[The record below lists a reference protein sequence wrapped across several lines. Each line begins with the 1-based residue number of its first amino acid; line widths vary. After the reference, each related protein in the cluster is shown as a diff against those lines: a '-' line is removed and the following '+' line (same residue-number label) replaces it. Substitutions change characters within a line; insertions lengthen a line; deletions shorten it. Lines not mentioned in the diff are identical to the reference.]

1 MCLLNG
7 DVGGSLPSSV
17 DFGKIDTY
25 SDVYTEVTLDSKYDF
40 EVGDYYIFDGK
51 EKDYV
56 LLTEEWD
63 GEKQLFTKL
72 KVLNQESI
80 TIQDIIREAVHT
92 YGREPYSNIIINGLE
107 EDGLELLEY
116 RGDIPLYLAY
126 NVDAKVYDQM
136 TLDGTKTAYISA
148 NSDDQ
153 IYLDNELNEKNNKTK
168 LTYKTGV
175 EDMDSA
181 ATIVWLKVGTEETRT
196 AYQIR
201 KIEYGNTVGY
211 QLTDLTYAGDLI
223 SSIGETLTTMLDKI
237 KTMLGSYEYFYDVDG
252 HFIFQEKPTYSRISW
267 NSIVN
272 TDNNSFARD
281 NAEVSKYS
289 FRFDDAKLIQKFT
302 NTPAI
307 NNIKNDYSVWG
318 TRKGVTGADLLIHAR
333 YAIMEKPTYYH
344 TLSRDEN
351 QDPEGVYSIDKY
363 DWREIIYQMAI
374 DYFKHN
380 QDIDFLQQVK
390 KVGDNITYYPT
401 GITGYEIFYT
411 DLQGFWRQLY
421 NPFYAPVPE
430 TEGGKWEDIK
440 EYILETDEEG
450 NETVATL
457 EEIEKLIAQNQ
468 EDLANALAEINAED
482 YETSEAYEEALAAIK
497 SPYLEKDRKLR
508 DLDSLYYRWKKVWQ
522 EYTNEVYED
531 NERVYVENDYYP
543 ENSEYEYWHKNVVE
557 APDQLNFWFDFY
569 DQGDSLMQY
578 SISSIGD
585 RPKVLNDSK
594 ITSVYVRET
603 PQLLFCNNDD
613 ELEQIDFKTGYTP
626 IYRND
631 SMMNMFSISS
641 QGKSA
646 KEEFEELFNQ
656 YSYCTE
662 QASITAIP
670 IYYLEPNTVIHIY
683 NEASKI
689 NGDYEVSKLSL
700 SLSNGGMM
708 TITATKIVN
717 PM

>member
-7 DVGGSLPSSV
+7 DIGGSLPSSV

-25 SDVYTEVTLDSKYDF
+25 SEIYTEVTLDSIYDF
-40 EVGDYYIFDGK
+40 EVGSYYVYDKNKKG
-51 EKDYV
+51 YA
-56 LLTEEWD
+56 LLTEQWD
-63 GEKQLFTKL
+63 GSQQLFTKS

-116 RGDIPLYLAY
+116 HGDVPLYLAY
-126 NVDAKVYDQM
+126 NVDGGVYDQI
-136 TLDGTKTAYISA
+136 TLDGAKTVYTSIDGDSWV
-148 NSDDQ
+148 
-153 IYLDNELNEKNNKTK
+153 YLDNELNKKENRVEIN
-168 LTYKTGV
+168 YKTGI
-175 EDMDSA
+175 EDMDDA
-181 ATIVWLKVGTEETRT
+181 ATIVWLEVGTDKMMTK
-196 AYQIR
+196 YQIR
-201 KIEYGNTVGY
+201 KIKYGNTVGY

-237 KTMLGSYEYFYDVDG
+237 KSMLGSYEYFYDVDG
-252 HFIFQEKPTYSRISW
+252 HFVFQEKPTYSRISW
-267 NSIVN
+267 NSIVS

-281 NAEVSKYS
+281 NSEVSKYS

-307 NNIKNDYSVWG
+307 NNVKNDYSVWG
-318 TRKGVTGADLLIHAR
+318 TRKGATGVDLLIHAR
-333 YAIMEKPTYYH
+333 YAIMEKPTYYC
-344 TLSRDEN
+344 TLERDKN
-351 QDPEGVYSIDKY
+351 QDPAGVYSIDKY

-380 QDIDFLQQVK
+380 QEVDFLQNIK
-390 KVGDNITYYPT
+390 KQGENATYYPT

-421 NPFYAPVPE
+421 NPFYIPIPE
-430 TEGGKWEDIK
+430 TKGGKWEDVK

-450 NETVATL
+450 NETVSSL
-457 EEIEKLIAQNQ
+457 
-468 EDLANALAEINAED
+468 EDLPEGTD
-482 YETSEAYEEALAAIK
+482 PDT
-497 SPYLEKDRKLR
+497 
-508 DLDSLYYRWKKVWQ
+508 LYYRWKKEWQ
-522 EYTNEVYED
+522 SYTEEVYEN
-531 NERVYVENDYYP
+531 NERVYTENDYYP
-543 ENSEYEYWHKNVVE
+543 KDSEYEYWHRNVVE

-585 RPKVLNDSK
+585 RSKVLNDSK
-594 ITSVYVRET
+594 ITSVYIRET
-603 PQLLFCNNDD
+603 PQLLFCNGQS
-613 ELEQIDFKTGYTP
+613 EIEQIDFKTGYTP
-626 IYRND
+626 IYKND

-662 QASITAIP
+662 QASITTIP
-670 IYYLEPNTVIHIY
+670 IYYLEPNTIIHIY

>member
-7 DVGGSLPSSV
+7 DIGGALPSSV
-17 DFGKIDTY
+17 DFGKIDIY
-25 SDVYTEVTLDSKYDF
+25 SDVYTEVQLESIYDF
-40 EVGDYYIFDGK
+40 EVGDYYIFDKEQSKYILLTDKWDGK
-51 EKDYV
+51 E
-56 LLTEEWD
+56 
-63 GEKQLFTKL
+63 QLFTKS

-80 TIQDIIREAVHT
+80 TVQDIIREAVHT
-92 YGREPYSNIIINGLE
+92 YGRESYSNIIINGLE

-116 RGDIPLYLAY
+116 RGDVPLYLAY
-126 NVDAKVYDQM
+126 NVKGQVYDQM
-136 TLDGTKTAYISA
+136 TLDGTKKAYTEA
-148 NSDDQ
+148 TEDDEKT
-153 IYLDNELNEKNNKTK
+153 IELKNIK
-168 LTYKTGV
+168 TYKTGV

-181 ATIVWLKVGTEETRT
+181 ATNVWLKVTDDKGTSLVQ
-196 AYQIR
+196 YQIR
-201 KIEYGNTVGY
+201 KIVYGDTVGY

-281 NAEVSKYS
+281 NSEVSKYS

-318 TRKGVTGADLLIHAR
+318 TRKSATGTDLLIHAR
-333 YAIMEKPTYYH
+333 YAIMKKPTYYH
-344 TLSRDEN
+344 TLERDEN

-363 DWREIIYQMAI
+363 DWREIIYQMAV

-380 QDIDFLQQVK
+380 QEIDFLQQIK
-390 KVGDNITYYPT
+390 EAGDNATYYPT

-421 NPFYAPVPE
+421 NPFYVPVPE
-430 TEGGKWEDIK
+430 TEGGKWEDVK
-440 EYILETDEEG
+440 KYILGTDEEG
-450 NETVATL
+450 NEIIV
-457 EEIEKLIAQNQ
+457 
-468 EDLANALAEINAED
+468 DL
-482 YETSEAYEEALAAIK
+482 
-497 SPYLEKDRKLR
+497 KDIPEGI
-508 DLDSLYYRWKKVWQ
+508 DPDSLYYRWEKVWQ
-522 EYTNEVYED
+522 EYNEKVYED
-531 NERVYVENDYYP
+531 NERVYAENDYYP
-543 ENSEYEYWHKNVVE
+543 KDSEYEYWNRDVVE
-557 APDQLNFWFDFY
+557 APDKLNFWFDFY

-603 PQLLFCNNDD
+603 PQLLFCNN
-613 ELEQIDFKTGYTP
+613 ESEIEQIDFKTGYTA
-626 IYRND
+626 IYKND

-656 YSYCTE
+656 FSYCTE
-662 QASITAIP
+662 QASITTIP
-670 IYYLEPNTVIHIY
+670 IYFLEPNTIIHIY

-689 NGDYEVSKLSL
+689 NGDYEISKLSL

-708 TITATKIVN
+708 TITATKIIN